1 MTLLLVHDAIGVVD
15 PRTERCDADLRLPLP
30 PGLRRIEMVANL
42 NSDDV
47 ARILHNRRIAID
59 PERALLEGDTRRT
72 RGSSRRGW
80 GGRTALAVLRRAPRN
95 ADVNVLH
102 LLIVITPRRKKYDG
116 VNRRHSRLYLRLEIE
131 CRRLAGLRRTARMPR
146 KEPAVAFRL
155 HGVEIH
161 RKIDAFG
168 NGSLQRHFHR
178 ERTADG
184 LGAINSRPVEFV
196 HLAKRAGREHCG
208 NN

>member
-1 MTLLLVHDAIGVVD
+1 MTLLLVHDAVGVVD

-30 PGLRRIEMVANL
+30 PGLGRIEMVANL

-47 ARILHNRRIAID
+47 AWILRHGRIALN
-59 PERALLEGDTRRT
+59 PERALLEGDASRA
-72 RGSSRRGW
+72 RGISRRGR

-95 ADVNVLH
+95 ADVNILH
-102 LLIVITPRRKKYDG
+102 LLIVITPRRKKHDG
-116 VNRRHSRLYLRLEIE
+116 VNRRHSRLCLRLEIE
-131 CRRLAGLRRTARMPR
+131 RRRLAGLRRTTRMPR
-146 KEPAVAFRL
+146 KEPAIALRL

-161 RKIDAFG
+161 RKVDAFG